1 MMEIK
6 DLCVAFLEG
15 YTYAKLTEALI
26 CGKVKSSDLDKVKEM
41 TVKCME
47 EYIGYSNFTDEEK
60 EKMKQNHNHKQWTD
74 IALKGEKQRL
84 TDSGKIE

>member
-6 DLCVAFLEG
+6 DLCIAFHEG
-15 YTYAKLTEALI
+15 YTSAKLTEMFVN
-26 CGKVKSSDLDKVKEM
+26 GKVRSSDLDKVKEM
-41 TVKCME
+41 AVKCME

-60 EKMKQNHNHKQWTD
+60 EKMKQNHKQWAD
-74 IALKGEKQRL
+74 IALKGVKQRL

>member
-6 DLCVAFLEG
+6 DLCVSFLEG
-15 YTYAKLTEALI
+15 YICAKLTEALI
-26 CGKVKSSDLDKVKEM
+26 CGKVRSSDLDKVKEM
-41 TVKCME
+41 AVKCME

-60 EKMKQNHNHKQWTD
+60 EKMKQNHKQWAD
-74 IALKGEKQRL
+74 IALKGVKQRL

>member
-1 MMEIK
+1 MEFK

-15 YTYAKLTEALI
+15 YICAKLTETLI
-26 CGKVKSSDLDKVKEM
+26 CGKVRSSDLDKVKEM
-41 TVKCME
+41 AVKCME

-60 EKMKQNHNHKQWTD
+60 EKKKQNHKQWAD
-74 IALKGEKQRL
+74 IALKGVKQRL